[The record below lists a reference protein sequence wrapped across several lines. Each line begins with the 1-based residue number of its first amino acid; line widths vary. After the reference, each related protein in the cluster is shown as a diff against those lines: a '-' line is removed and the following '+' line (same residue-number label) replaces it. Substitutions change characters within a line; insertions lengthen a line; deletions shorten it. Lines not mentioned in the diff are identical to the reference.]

1 MKYRYDVEVDHAHR
15 SALRR
20 IFEHDDSPG
29 KTMVLC
35 VSRIHSVESRLEGDP
50 STSVELSDGW
60 YSIRGVL
67 DSVLE
72 EMVQR
77 GTIEVGCKLC
87 VTGAELSGL
96 DSPSPPLEAP
106 ESAALRLHGN
116 STRRAQWDAKLGY
129 QRDPRPMHVPLSSV
143 LPAGGK
149 VGFTSFLIARVYPL
163 LYMEKTADGRK
174 VFRTSRAEEQEER
187 KFAKYK
193 QTLLERI
200 CEQETRAFEEEMAK
214 GLSLKSLSLVNQ
226 TLVRQ
231 PIFNRPF

>member
-35 VSRIHSVESRLEGDP
+35 VSRIHSVESRLEGQDP

-96 DSPSPPLEAP
+96 DSPSPPLEVHMIDICYH
-106 ESAALRLHGN
+106 LYRHGN
-116 STRRAQWDAKLGY
+116 SFVHRLRR
-129 QRDPRPMHVPLSSV
+129 V
-143 LPAGGK
+143 LPCVSMATQHVELSGMPNLATRGIPDLCMFLSALFSQQ
-149 VGFTSFLIARVYPL
+149 VGR
-163 LYMEKTADGRK
+163 
-174 VFRTSRAEEQEER
+174 
-187 KFAKYK
+187 
-193 QTLLERI
+193 
-200 CEQETRAFEEEMAK
+200 
-214 GLSLKSLSLVNQ
+214 
-226 TLVRQ
+226 
-231 PIFNRPF
+231 